1 MKTQSPEQA
10 PLLTHYASR
19 LTRPVRAF
27 TLLEVTIAMALFFMA
42 VFAILSLVA
51 GTLKNARAL
60 QETGVDASMLA
71 AELSL
76 TNKLS
81 EDSDS
86 GDFGDAYPNY
96 TWSREIQ
103 EVGTN
108 GLFEVDFTV
117 HHAFG
122 KRGADSK
129 MSVLFWRPDSQANR
143 FGPTF
148 R

>member
-1 MKTQSPEQA
+1 MKLSSTQHALGLP
-10 PLLTHYASR
+10 
-19 LTRPVRAF
+19 RPARAF
-27 TLLEVTIAMALFFMA
+27 TLLEVTIAMFLFFMA
-42 VFAILSLVA
+42 VFAILALVSS
-51 GTLKNARAL
+51 TLRNARAL

-76 TNKLS
+76 TNKLT

-86 GDFGDAYPNY
+86 GDFGKAYPNY

-117 HHAFG
+117 HHGVG
-122 KRGADSK
+122 KKGGDTK
-129 MSVLFWRPDSQANR
+129 MSVLFWRPESPTSR
-143 FGPTF
+143 FGPTLK
-148 R
+148 

>member
-1 MKTQSPEQA
+1 MTFRSTQPPA
-10 PLLTHYASR
+10 PC
-19 LTRPVRAF
+19 TRPARAF

-96 TWSREIQ
+96 SWSREIQ

-117 HHAFG
+117 HHNLG
-122 KRGADSK
+122 RRGGDTK
-129 MSVLFWRPDSQANR
+129 MSVLF
-143 FGPTF
+143 
-148 R
+148 